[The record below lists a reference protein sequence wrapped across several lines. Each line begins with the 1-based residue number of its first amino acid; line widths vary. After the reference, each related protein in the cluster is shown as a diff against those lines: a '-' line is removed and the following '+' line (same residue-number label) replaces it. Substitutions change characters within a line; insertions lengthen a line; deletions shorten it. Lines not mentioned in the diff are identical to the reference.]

1 MPYLPLFLNTDKKNI
16 ILIGA
21 GAIAFAKLKLIINFT
36 DRVTIVSKEFD
47 TDLLEFTKN
56 YNIKLIKE
64 SFREEHLESFNL
76 VVAATNNDVANHK
89 IAECA
94 EKRSML
100 INIVDNP
107 KLSNFIF
114 GAVATRGKVTI
125 AISSAGVSPVLT
137 RYLKQKIEQ
146 VLPLN
151 LTKLGDFLAK
161 YKNLLRVK
169 LTNLQSRRMFWQ
181 DVISGPIAQEILANN
196 DKKAEKLLLSQLEN
210 TSNDNQSAVYF
221 IGAGPGDPELI
232 SLKAIRLISRADIIL
247 HDRLVSED
255 IFNFIRREAVKINV
269 GKTKN
274 LHRYTQAEINELI
287 KKYALEGKIV
297 ARVKGGDPTIFAHLE
312 EEIAIVNKLNIPY
325 QVVPAVTAASG
336 VAAYLGISLTKR
348 NEVRGVKYLTLYK
361 EDLINDL
368 YWQELSHI
376 NDSLVFY
383 MSSHNIFK
391 ICQNLIAHGKD
402 ANTPIILVEQ
412 GTTIMQKEYFAT
424 LENFEQ
430 LYGEIKFKSPA
441 IVIIGEVLHKYKDH
455 SWREELLETDDYF
468 TKLTV
473 RS

>member
-361 EDLINDL
+361 EDLINDS
-368 YWQELSHI
+368 Y
-376 NDSLVFY
+376 
-383 MSSHNIFK
+383 
-391 ICQNLIAHGKD
+391 
-402 ANTPIILVEQ
+402 
-412 GTTIMQKEYFAT
+412 
-424 LENFEQ
+424 
-430 LYGEIKFKSPA
+430 
-441 IVIIGEVLHKYKDH
+441 
-455 SWREELLETDDYF
+455 
-468 TKLTV
+468 
-473 RS
+473 